1 MFLLRV
7 FSDLYNPPS
16 SSSWSRCA
24 ASLFVSPFF
33 SVAFKPAHLVPDV
46 SGRQMRL
53 THKQQWACAEWV
65 FSIKTTKQ
73 QWLSRWWVCGDSL
86 NSVTDINNT
95 INIIHPTMQVFWV
108 HAHNDGEL
116 WDKPFKG
123 RKKGKL
129 LQLFGM
135 SGGSDMPTDY
145 HQGARKKLPR
155 ITEKQES
162 LERRQEEI
170 KHNIWLGCHFTVDPK
185 LHQNL

>member
-1 MFLLRV
+1 
-7 FSDLYNPPS
+7 
-16 SSSWSRCA
+16 
-24 ASLFVSPFF
+24 
-33 SVAFKPAHLVPDV
+33 
-46 SGRQMRL
+46 MRL

-86 NSVTDINNT
+86 NTVADINNT
-95 INIIHPTMQVFWV
+95 INIIHPTVQVFWV
-108 HAHNDGEL
+108 HARNDGEL

-145 HQGARKKLPR
+145 HRGVRKELPR

-162 LERRQEEI
+162 LERQQDNMLCCYLLNKTQTNRRKCVRTSTPHHSVTYRISLLLCSDAASQTQTERGGFLPTRAGHI
-170 KHNIWLGCHFTVDPK
+170 ILFTVI
-185 LHQNL
+185 